1 MLKIKKQVLFPFFRA
16 QYYSGGKK
24 FEMDA
29 RSYTVN
35 EYEWGVEWQP
45 IKNFEFVAEYTR
57 SKRRFEDFRNQQ
69 NTQKGGLLRLQAQ
82 LNF

>member
-1 MLKIKKQVLFPFFRA
+1 MFPFLRV

-24 FEMDA
+24 FEQDA

-35 EYEWGVEWQP
+35 EYEFGVEWQP
-45 IKNFEFVAEYTR
+45 VKNFEFVAEYVT
-57 SKRRFEDFRNQQ
+57 SERRFEDFKIQD
-69 NTQKGGLLRLQAQ
+69 NTQKGRLLRLQAQ